1 MQLNIQPTDSR
12 QTILLLT
19 TKQGPH
25 LANSCKKLRIF
36 LNFHEF
42 SCIYLKFLKFP
53 VFEKRLT
60 VGPTDGQMDEWMMPL
75 IELLFET
82 NKFVYTTGSDA
93 NFGQGY

>member
-1 MQLNIQPTDSR
+1 M
-12 QTILLLT
+12 
-19 TKQGPH
+19 
-25 LANSCKKLRIF
+25 
-36 LNFHEF
+36 
-42 SCIYLKFLKFP
+42 KFLKFP